1 MRSFSFK
8 LMIERNLLYLETI
21 QTNNFLLILELDREK
36 LLIIKLPALLA
47 QHIVR
52 NRTKIVL
59 INNYNS
65 N

>member
-21 QTNNFLLILELDREK
+21 QTNNFLLILELDRKK
-36 LLIIKLPALLA
+36 LLIVKLPALLA

-52 NRTKIVL
+52 NRIKIVL